1 MKVLELK
8 NVPILSKIL
17 WDLERIEW
25 DTQNKW
31 MSSKYIQNVFI
42 KYTFPLDDEPLES
55 DYIMYPSDE
64 ND

>member
-1 MKVLELK
+1 
-8 NVPILSKIL
+8 
-17 WDLERIEW
+17 
-25 DTQNKW
+25 

-64 ND
+64 NDQFTYGV